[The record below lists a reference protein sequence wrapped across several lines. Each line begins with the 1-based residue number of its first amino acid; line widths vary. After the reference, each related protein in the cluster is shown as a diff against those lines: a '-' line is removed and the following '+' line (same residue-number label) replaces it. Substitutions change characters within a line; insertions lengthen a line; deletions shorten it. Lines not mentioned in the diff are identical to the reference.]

1 MFKIINNLWG
11 SYRAAR
17 TRRNA
22 VDLRQIR
29 YFVALYEEQNTTKS
43 AQRLNV
49 VQPAVSMQIR
59 RIEEEYGT
67 QLFDRTPSGVF
78 PNEIARSI
86 YPDCI
91 DILAKVGGLR
101 DFLRHQTGDLTGVL
115 SVGIP
120 PSIVHGIL
128 PSVLSRFHDAHPQ
141 LQLAIY
147 EGYSAHLKEW
157 TLQGELDFAI
167 LSEIENDERLRA
179 KAMFTEEL
187 RVVLSDHENTSGEEI
202 CGRQLQSFNL
212 ILPTAR
218 NLIRILIDAEMDN
231 EGLAL
236 QPEIEIDSL
245 STVIALVERPGW
257 ATVLP
262 ASVLSRVGAE
272 STLRSLRLVEPHIV
286 RTMVSVSP
294 KLKPPPAAAS
304 VFLEAI
310 SEAFDRRAG
319 KMSGR
324 ITRHDPSHKN

>member
-1 MFKIINNLWG
+1 M
-11 SYRAAR
+11 
-17 TRRNA
+17 
-22 VDLRQIR
+22 DLRQIR

-59 RIEEEYGT
+59 RIEEEYGIR
-67 QLFDRTPSGVF
+67 LFDRTPSGVF
-78 PNEIARSI
+78 PNETARSI
-86 YPDCI
+86 YPDCVE
-91 DILAKVGGLR
+91 ILAKVGGVR

-128 PSVLSRFHDAHPQ
+128 PDVLSKFHAAHPR
-141 LQLAIY
+141 LQLSVF
-147 EGYSAHLKEW
+147 EGYSAHLKER

-167 LSEIENDERLRA
+167 LSEFENDERLRC
-179 KAMFTEEL
+179 KAMFSEEL
-187 RVVLSDHENTSGEEI
+187 RVVLSDREDQFSEDI
-202 CGRQLQSFNL
+202 CGRHLQSFKL

-218 NLIRILIDAEMDN
+218 NLIRILIDTELDK
-231 EGLAL
+231 EGLTL

-262 ASVLSRVGAE
+262 ASGLSRVGAG
-272 STLRSLRLVEPHIV
+272 STLRSLRLVEPHIA
-286 RTMVSVSP
+286 RTMVAVSP
-294 KLKPPPAAAS
+294 KLKPPPAAAG

-310 SEAFDRRAG
+310 SAAFDRQAG
-319 KMSGR
+319 KTSSR
-324 ITRHDPSHKN
+324 ITRHDESHQN